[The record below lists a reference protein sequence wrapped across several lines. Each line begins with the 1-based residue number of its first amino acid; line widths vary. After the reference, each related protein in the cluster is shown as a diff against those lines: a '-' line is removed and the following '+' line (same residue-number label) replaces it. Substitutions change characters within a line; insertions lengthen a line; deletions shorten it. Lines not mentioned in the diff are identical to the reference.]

1 MGLLFLPPEI
11 QLHKD
16 RANGA
21 HPLPSPRTN
30 LDLKDPVSPKLTA
43 ADHSLTRG
51 LPECPLPPRRTVR
64 MQLRHRWQSLDL
76 AAPDSRALLF
86 VDHSALRSEP
96 WSLERG
102 RDGDEGRKLKEAL
115 ILNLLKVCPHRP
127 ESNASSNL
135 APWLPTGLPLPGL
148 SLERPFHNV
157 NALTTPH

>member
-51 LPECPLPPRRTVR
+51 LPECP
-64 MQLRHRWQSLDL
+64 
-76 AAPDSRALLF
+76 
-86 VDHSALRSEP
+86 
-96 WSLERG
+96 
-102 RDGDEGRKLKEAL
+102 
-115 ILNLLKVCPHRP
+115 CPKQDN
-127 ESNASSNL
+127 SNAAQAQVAEFGPGGTGQPSL
-135 APWLPTGLPLPGL
+135 ALHG
-148 SLERPFHNV
+148 SLCSKI
-157 NALTTPH
+157 